1 MVLVLVHHDEPTAT
15 TVDMPTAAAQVVESD
30 HLMVALFGL
39 ALLLGGMM
47 VLVLLLVLLLLVA
60 VIALHGVVCGGGGR
74 LLQPDLLLALSM
86 RGRFLLQRCGGL
98 L

>member
-47 VLVLLLVLLLLVA
+47 VLVLLLLLLVA